1 MGRWGQGNPAHP
13 VGGPASPVP
22 AGPSRWAGF
31 PRPRRPIPAGP
42 SVRGPDVTVPSGP
55 PSTPVPTD
63 HLTLFSSK
71 CYTDAGTRMWWNG
84 RHRGLKIPCRNKRAG
99 SSPAIRT
106 LIWGLSV
113 RKRTRTAA
121 GDSTHNGPSSATG
134 GGPIC
139 AARAPRASAT
149 PNPFGTIPK
158 SFFITARLGAV
169 FRFTHIVMTAKKN
182 YKISY

>member
-1 MGRWGQGNPAHP
+1 MGTGQVGVERRMGPLGTGQVGVERRMGRRGQSPPAH
-13 VGGPASPVP
+13 
-22 AGPSRWAGF
+22 
-31 PRPRRPIPAGP
+31 
-42 SVRGPDVTVPSGP
+42 VRGPDVTVPSGP

-139 AARAPRASAT
+139 AARAPRASA
-149 PNPFGTIPK
+149 PPPPLRHHSEELFHDSAIGRCF
-158 SFFITARLGAV
+158 SFPRIL
-169 FRFTHIVMTAKKN
+169 
-182 YKISY
+182 